1 MEEVV
6 AALVGHD
13 DGAFSATVDG
23 QSACCDRHVTKLKD
37 PYDFVWL
44 ELHRCVV
51 NYRVLACTA
60 IIELC
65 MY

>member
-1 MEEVV
+1 M

-51 NYRVLACTA
+51 NYRVLAYTA